1 MIPYWGISA
10 STTNPVFTMVCT
22 VLGDFPSVYMETNEY
37 ERRDRTM
44 TEFEQK
50 QLEQLT
56 RIADVLENINDTMN
70 ALGALWA
77 MFQRRTVDM

>member
-1 MIPYWGISA
+1 
-10 STTNPVFTMVCT
+10 
-22 VLGDFPSVYMETNEY
+22 
-37 ERRDRTM
+37 M

-70 ALGALWA
+70 TLGNVVGYVP
-77 MFQRRTVDM
+77 QRRTVDM